1 MRMLHQNFF
10 QPIVWMFSVH
20 PAFPRKNVTNIIF
33 LLPFAAYLLNIWDLS
48 NKRFKD
54 KTQQGKIEFIN
65 NLMIAVHTVRIP
77 NSDSDFNWT
86 LRLVLRNFSIEI
98 SNRVSEP

>member
-1 MRMLHQNFF
+1 
-10 QPIVWMFSVH
+10 MFSTHCLNVQCS

-33 LLPFAAYLLNIWDLS
+33 LLPFAAYLLNISDLS

-65 NLMIAVHTVRIP
+65 NLMIAVHIARIP
-77 NSDSDFNWT
+77 NSESDFN
-86 LRLVLRNFSIEI
+86 
-98 SNRVSEP
+98 